1 MSDETEKPFDPTPQR
16 LQKAKREG
24 NVARSVEL
32 PANIAFLAAAIAF
45 SSLVLPI
52 GARSSGAL
60 ARAASSEIARWDDA
74 VLTIAAVFVPMGAA
88 AAAGIATAILQSGG
102 IAVVPIRFAA
112 ERLDVFAGI
121 RRIASRETMAHAVR
135 ATAAFCVAAS
145 AISSIV
151 VHAGAE
157 LLRARGPA
165 ELAATAW
172 QGVRGAALTACACG
186 LAFAVGEYASARRAW
201 LQKLRMSFDER
212 KREARE
218 QDGDPSARGRRR
230 ALHRSFLRGAPSD
243 VKDASFVVVNPTHV
257 AVALHYAPPR
267 VHVPVILVAAAGEA
281 ALRVRSLAAELRV
294 PIVENPSL
302 ARALFSDAAIGRPIA
317 LEHYVAVAEVVAALS
332 RASSE
337 ART

>member
-1 MSDETEKPFDPTPQR
+1 MSDEAEKPFEPTPQR

-32 PANIAFLAAAIAF
+32 PANVAFLVAAIALA
-45 SSLVLPI
+45 SLVLPI
-52 GARSSGAL
+52 GTRLGAAL
-60 ARAASSEIARWDDA
+60 ARAASSEIAPWDDA
-74 VLTIAAVFVPMGAA
+74 VLTMAAVLVPMGAA
-88 AAAGIATAILQSGG
+88 AAAGIAAAIVQSGG
-102 IAVVPIRFAA
+102 VAVVPLRFAA

-135 ATAAFCVAAS
+135 AIAAFCVAAS

-151 VHAGAE
+151 VHAGAQ
-157 LLRARGPA
+157 LLRAHDPA

-186 LAFAVGEYASARRAW
+186 LAFAVAEYASARRAW
-201 LQKLRMSFDER
+201 LLKLRMSFDER
-212 KREARE
+212 KREAKE
-218 QDGDPSARGRRR
+218 QDGDPNARGRRR

-257 AVALHYAPPR
+257 AVALQYAPPR
-267 VHVPVILVAAAGEA
+267 VQVPVILVAAAGQA

-294 PIVENPSL
+294 PIVENPPL
-302 ARALFSDAAIGRPIA
+302 ARALFADAAIGRPIA